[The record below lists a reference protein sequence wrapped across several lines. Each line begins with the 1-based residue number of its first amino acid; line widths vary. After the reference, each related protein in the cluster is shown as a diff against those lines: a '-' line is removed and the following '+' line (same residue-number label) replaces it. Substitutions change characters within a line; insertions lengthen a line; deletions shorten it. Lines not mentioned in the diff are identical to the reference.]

1 MHKVINYLEPFLIES
16 NILPMNEKKRKK
28 TGIARLLEI
37 AGRRRGLLFVS
48 GFLAVVHA
56 VLSLVPYIL
65 MFYIIRELTK
75 ETVDFTLTRT
85 YIVYAVIAAIISM
98 ALLFLSGILSHIAAF
113 NILYEL
119 RKFIAE
125 KVGKMPMGYLN
136 NHNSGAL
143 KKILSDDVE
152 RIESF
157 IAHQIPDFV
166 KGIALPIITI
176 VYLFS
181 QDWRLAAI
189 SFVPL
194 LVLAIMLPKMYGG
207 RNKQLIKDY
216 HQSLE
221 DMNAGIVE
229 YVRAMPVM
237 KIFGQSAETFDKYG
251 NTVKCF
257 NNFVAEWVKSS
268 TPGFAVFMSFTSNAM
283 LPVLALG
290 LYLYFQNGVTLAT
303 LLLFL
308 ILGTGYIK
316 PLFVL
321 SNMGM
326 QLSIINR
333 GVEQIDELLGQND
346 LEENTV
352 IQKPENY
359 NIEFQDVSFAYQDKN
374 WVLNNINF
382 EIKEKTITA
391 LVGPSGAGKSTVG
404 QLLSRFWDVNNGGI
418 YIGGKDIREYPT
430 EQLMQMV
437 SFVFQDSFMF
447 QQSMYDNIKMGMNK
461 TREEVEK
468 AAKAAQIHDLILS
481 LPNGYDTLFGQS
493 GVHLSGGEQQRFQL
507 ARAILKDAPI
517 LILDEATAF
526 ADPENE
532 YKIQQAFRE
541 LIKDKT
547 VLIIAHRLSTI
558 TDADQIL
565 LFDKGKLSAKGK
577 HNELLVQSELYQR
590 MWNAHIRAKE
600 FVI

>member
-1 MHKVINYLEPFLIES
+1 MKES
-16 NILPMNEKKRKK
+16 KKRKN
-28 TGIARLLEI
+28 GIARLLEI
-37 AGRRRGLLFVS
+37 AGRRKMLLFFS
-48 GFLAVVHA
+48 GFLSVIHA
-56 VLSLVPYIL
+56 LLSLIPYIL
-65 MFYIIRELTK
+65 VFYIIRELTR
-75 ETVDFTLTRT
+75 ETVDFSRARQ
-85 YIVYAVIAAIISM
+85 YIIYALIAAVVSM
-98 ALLFLSGILSHIAAF
+98 LVFFISGILSHIAAY
-113 NILYEL
+113 NILFEL
-119 RKFIAE
+119 RRFIVD
-125 KVGKMPMGYLN
+125 KVGKLPMGYLN
-136 NHNSGAL
+136 NRNSGAL

-166 KGIALPIITI
+166 KGVALPVVTI
-176 VYLFS
+176 VFLFS

-194 LVLAIMLPKMYGG
+194 IVLGIWIPVMFGG
-207 RNKQLIKDY
+207 KKSKVLMKNY

-251 NTVKCF
+251 NTVKRF
-257 NNFVAEWVKSS
+257 NGFVNDWVKSS
-268 TPGFAVFMSFTSNAM
+268 TPAFAVFMSFISNAM

-290 LYLYFQNGVTLAT
+290 LYLYFQNGLTLAT

-321 SNMGM
+321 NNMGI
-326 QLSIINR
+326 QISVINR
-333 GVEQIDELLGQND
+333 GVEQIDELLYH
-346 LEENTV
+346 ENL
-352 IQKPENY
+352 KENHEDHQPKDHSIAFE
-359 NIEFQDVSFAYQDKN
+359 NVSFAYDEN
-374 WVLNNINF
+374 NLVLENVDFI
-382 EIKEKTITA
+382 IKEKSITA

-404 QLLSRFWDVNNGGI
+404 QLLARFWDTSKGNI
-418 YIGGKDIREYPT
+418 KIGGVNIKDYPQ

-447 QQSMYDNIKMGMNK
+447 QQSMFENIRMGMNK
-461 TREEVEK
+461 TQEQVED
-468 AAKAAQIHDLILS
+468 AAKAAQIHDLIIG
-481 LPNGYDTLFGQS
+481 LPNGYHTLFGQS

-507 ARAILKDAPI
+507 ARAILKNAPI

-532 YKIQQAFRE
+532 YKIQQAFSQ

-558 TDADQIL
+558 TDADKIMI
-565 LFDKGKLSAKGK
+565 FDKGKLVSEGQ
-577 HNELLVQSELYQR
+577 HEDLLEESKIYQR
-590 MWNAHIRAKE
+590 MWSAHIRAKE
-600 FVI
+600 FVM

>member
-1 MHKVINYLEPFLIES
+1 M
-16 NILPMNEKKRKK
+16 
-28 TGIARLLEI
+28 ARLLEI
-37 AGRRRGLLFVS
+37 AGRRKMMLFLS
-48 GFLAVVHA
+48 GFLSVIHA
-56 VLSLVPYIL
+56 FLSLVPYVL
-65 MFYIIRELTK
+65 VFYIIRELTR
-75 ETVDFTLTRT
+75 ETVDFSLARQ
-85 YIVYAVIAAIISM
+85 YIIYAVIAAVVSM
-98 ALLFLSGILSHIAAF
+98 LVFFISGILSHIAAY
-113 NILYEL
+113 NILFEL
-119 RKFIAE
+119 RRFIVD
-125 KVGKMPMGYLN
+125 KVGKLPMGYLN
-136 NHNSGAL
+136 NRNSGAL

-152 RIESF
+152 RIENF

-166 KGIALPIITI
+166 KGVALPVVTIIF
-176 VYLFS
+176 LFS

-194 LVLAIMLPKMYGG
+194 IILGIWIPVMFGGKKSKMLMK
-207 RNKQLIKDY
+207 NY

-251 NTVKCF
+251 NTVKRF
-257 NNFVAEWVKSS
+257 NGFVNDWVKSS
-268 TPGFAVFMSFTSNAM
+268 TPAFAVFMSFISNAM

-290 LYLYFQNGVTLAT
+290 LYLYFKNGVTLST

-321 SNMGM
+321 SNMGI
-326 QLSIINR
+326 QISVINR
-333 GVEQIDELLGQND
+333 GVEQIDALLYHDNLKENHENHQPED
-346 LEENTV
+346 LSIVFEN
-352 IQKPENY
+352 
-359 NIEFQDVSFAYQDKN
+359 VSFAYDEN
-374 WVLNNINF
+374 NLVLENVDFVIR
-382 EIKEKTITA
+382 ERSITA

-404 QLLSRFWDVNNGGI
+404 QLLARFWDTSKGNIKIGGI
-418 YIGGKDIREYPT
+418 NIKDYPQ
-430 EQLMQMV
+430 EKLMQMV

-447 QQSMYDNIKMGMNK
+447 QQTLFGNIRMGMDK
-461 TREEVEK
+461 TREQVEE
-468 AAKAAQIHDLILS
+468 AAKAAQIHDLIMG

-507 ARAILKDAPI
+507 ARAILKNAPI

-532 YKIQQAFRE
+532 YKIQQAFSR

-558 TDADQIL
+558 TDADKIL
-565 LFDKGKLSAKGK
+565 IFDKGRLVSEGK
-577 HNELLVQSELYQR
+577 HENLLEESEIYQR

-600 FVI
+600 FVM

>member
-1 MHKVINYLEPFLIES
+1 MKES
-16 NILPMNEKKRKK
+16 KKRKN
-28 TGIARLLEI
+28 GIARLLEI
-37 AGRRRGLLFVS
+37 AGRRKMMLFLS
-48 GFLAVVHA
+48 GFLSVIHA
-56 VLSLVPYIL
+56 FLSLVPYVL
-65 MFYIIRELTK
+65 VFYIIRELTR
-75 ETVDFTLTRT
+75 ETVDFSLARQ
-85 YIVYAVIAAIISM
+85 YIIYAVIAAVVSM
-98 ALLFLSGILSHIAAF
+98 LVFFISGILSHIAAY
-113 NILYEL
+113 NILFEL
-119 RKFIAE
+119 RRFIVD
-125 KVGKMPMGYLN
+125 KVGKLPMGYLN
-136 NHNSGAL
+136 NRNSGAL

-152 RIESF
+152 RIENF

-166 KGIALPIITI
+166 KGVALPVVTIIF
-176 VYLFS
+176 LFS

-194 LVLAIMLPKMYGG
+194 IILGIWIPVMFGGKKSKMLMK
-207 RNKQLIKDY
+207 NY

-251 NTVKCF
+251 NTVKRF
-257 NNFVAEWVKSS
+257 NGFVNDWVKSS
-268 TPGFAVFMSFTSNAM
+268 TPAFAVFMSFISNAM

-290 LYLYFQNGVTLAT
+290 LYLYFKNGVTLST

-321 SNMGM
+321 SNMGI
-326 QLSIINR
+326 QISVINR
-333 GVEQIDELLGQND
+333 GVEQIDALLYHDNLKENHENHQPED
-346 LEENTV
+346 LSIVFEN
-352 IQKPENY
+352 
-359 NIEFQDVSFAYQDKN
+359 VSFAYDEN
-374 WVLNNINF
+374 NLVLENVDFVIR
-382 EIKEKTITA
+382 ERSITA

-404 QLLSRFWDVNNGGI
+404 QLLARFWDTSKGNIKIGGI
-418 YIGGKDIREYPT
+418 NIKDYPQ
-430 EQLMQMV
+430 EKLMQMV

-447 QQSMYDNIKMGMNK
+447 QQTLFENIRMGMDK
-461 TREEVEK
+461 TREQVEE
-468 AAKAAQIHDLILS
+468 AAKAAQIHDLIMG

-507 ARAILKDAPI
+507 ARAILKNAPI

-532 YKIQQAFRE
+532 YKIQQAFSR

-558 TDADQIL
+558 TDADKIL
-565 LFDKGKLSAKGK
+565 IFDKGRLVSEGK
-577 HNELLVQSELYQR
+577 HENLLEESETYQR

-600 FVI
+600 FVM

>member
-1 MHKVINYLEPFLIES
+1 MS
-16 NILPMNEKKRKK
+16 EKQRKK
-28 TGIARLLEI
+28 NGIARLLEI
-37 AGRRRGLLFVS
+37 SGRRKGLLFFS
-48 GFLAVVHA
+48 GFLAVIHA
-56 VLSLVPYIL
+56 LLSLVPYIL
-65 MFYIIRELTK
+65 VFYIIRELTK
-75 ETVDFTLTRT
+75 NTVDFTLTRT
-85 YIVYAVIAAIISM
+85 YIIYAIIAAVVSM
-98 ALLFLSGILSHIAAF
+98 CVLFLSGILSHIAAF
-113 NILYEL
+113 NILFEL
-119 RKFIAE
+119 RKFIAD
-125 KVGKMPMGYLN
+125 KVGKLPMGYLTN
-136 NHNSGAL
+136 RNSGAL

-176 VYLFS
+176 IFLFS

-194 LVLAIMLPKMYGG
+194 LVLAVMIPKMYGG

-237 KIFGQSAETFDKYG
+237 KIFGQSADTFDKYG
-251 NTVKCF
+251 NTVKRF
-257 NNFVAEWVKSS
+257 NSFVAEWVKSS

-290 LYLYFQNGVTLAT
+290 LYLYFQNGLTLAT

-333 GVEQIDELLGQND
+333 GVEQIDELLYQED
-346 LEENTV
+346 LRENTDS
-352 IQKPENY
+352 QEPENF
-359 NIEFQDVSFAYQDKN
+359 NISFTDVSFAYQDKN
-374 WVLNNINF
+374 LVLRNVSF

-404 QLLSRFWDVNNGGI
+404 QLLSRFWDVTDGGI

-447 QQSMYDNIKMGMNK
+447 QQSMFENIRMGMNK
-461 TREEVEK
+461 TRDEVEQ

-481 LPNGYDTLFGQS
+481 LPNGYDTLFRQS

-532 YKIQQAFRE
+532 YKIQQAFSQ
-541 LIKDKT
+541 LIKNKT

-565 LFDKGKLSAKGK
+565 LFDKGELAAKGK
-577 HNELLVQSELYQR
+577 HKDLLENSELYNR
-590 MWNAHIRAKE
+590 MWSAHIRAKE

>member
-1 MHKVINYLEPFLIES
+1 MS
-16 NILPMNEKKRKK
+16 EKQNKK
-28 TGIARLLEI
+28 NGIIRLLEI
-37 AGRRRGLLFVS
+37 AGAKKIMLFFSALFATLHAFLSLIPYILVFYIIKELTKDQVNFDVTQHYIIYAIIAAVISMFLLFV
-48 GFLAVVHA
+48 
-56 VLSLVPYIL
+56 
-65 MFYIIRELTK
+65 
-75 ETVDFTLTRT
+75 
-85 YIVYAVIAAIISM
+85 
-98 ALLFLSGILSHIAAF
+98 SGILSHIAAY
-113 NILYEL
+113 NILFEL
-119 RKFIAE
+119 RKYIAN
-125 KVGKMPMGYLN
+125 KIGRMSMGHLSN
-136 NHNSGAL
+136 KSSGAL
-143 KKILSDDVE
+143 KKILADDVE
-152 RIESF
+152 RIENF

-166 KGIALPIITI
+166 KAVALPIVTI
-176 VYLFS
+176 IFLFT

-194 LVLAIMLPKMYGG
+194 LVLAVLLPKMYGG
-207 RNKQLIKDY
+207 NNKQLIQDY

-257 NNFVAEWVKSS
+257 NGFVGEWVKKS
-268 TPGFAVFMSFTSNAM
+268 TPGFAIFMSFTSNAM
-283 LPVLALG
+283 LPVLAFG
-290 LYLYFQNGVTLAT
+290 LFLYFRNGVSLPT

-326 QLSIINR
+326 QISIINR
-333 GVEQIDELLGQND
+333 GVEQIDNLLNHED
-346 LEENTV
+346 LQENTIYQEPKNFTV
-352 IQKPENY
+352 
-359 NIEFQDVSFAYQDKN
+359 EFREVSFAYQKN
-374 WVLNNINF
+374 DLVLQDVSF
-382 EIKEKTITA
+382 EVKQNTITA

-404 QLLSRFWDVNNGGI
+404 QLLARFWDVNHGEI
-418 YIGGKDIREYPT
+418 YIGGIDIKEYPT
-430 EQLMQMV
+430 QQLMEMI

-447 QQSMYDNIKMGMNK
+447 QQSMYDNIKMGMNRTK
-461 TREEVEK
+461 DEVET

-507 ARAILKDAPI
+507 ARAILKNAPI

-532 YKIQQAFRE
+532 YKIQQAFGK

-547 VLIIAHRLSTI
+547 VIIIAHRLSTI
-558 TDADQIL
+558 VDADQIIV
-565 LFDKGKLSAKGK
+565 FDKGQIAALG
-577 HNELLVQSELYQR
+577 NQQDLLVESELYQR
-590 MWNAHIRAKE
+590 MWNAHIRAKN
-600 FVI
+600 FVM

>member
-1 MHKVINYLEPFLIES
+1 MS
-16 NILPMNEKKRKK
+16 KRK

-37 AGRRRGLLFVS
+37 AGRKKELLLASGLL
-48 GFLAVVHA
+48 AVIHA
-56 VLSLVPYIL
+56 ILSLVPYVLVFYIMREL
-65 MFYIIRELTK
+65 TTQTVDFELIRTYIIR
-75 ETVDFTLTRT
+75 
-85 YIVYAVIAAIISM
+85 AVIAAVVSM
-98 ALLFLSGILSHIAAF
+98 LVLFLSGILSHIAAF
-113 NILYEL
+113 NILFEL
-119 RKFIAE
+119 RRYITD
-125 KVGKMPMGYLN
+125 KVGKMPMGYLTN
-136 NHNSGAL
+136 RNSGAL

-152 RIESF
+152 RIENF

-166 KGIALPIITI
+166 KGVTLPLITI
-176 VYLFS
+176 IYLFS

-194 LVLAIMLPKMYGG
+194 LVLAVLIPKMYGG
-207 RNKQLIKDY
+207 KNAEQIQNY
-216 HQSLE
+216 HRSLE

-237 KIFGQSAETFDKYG
+237 KIFGQSAETFEKYG
-251 NTVKCF
+251 NAVKRF
-257 NNFVAEWVKSS
+257 NGFVADWVKIS
-268 TPGFAVFMSFTSNAM
+268 TPGFAIFMSFTSNAM

-333 GVEQIDELLGQND
+333 GVEQIDGLLHQEDLPESSTPQN
-346 LEENTV
+346 
-352 IQKPENY
+352 PESYGIRFN
-359 NIEFQDVSFAYQDKN
+359 DVSFAYQDQN
-374 WVLNNINF
+374 RVLHNVSF
-382 EIKEKTITA
+382 EIPEKTITA
-391 LVGPSGAGKSTVG
+391 LVGPSGAGKSTIG
-404 QLLSRFWDVNNGGI
+404 QLLSRFWDVSEGSI
-418 YIGGKDIREYPT
+418 SIGGKDIREYPPG
-430 EQLMQMV
+430 QLMQMV

-447 QQSMYDNIKMGMNK
+447 QQTMFENIRMGMDK
-461 TREEVEK
+461 SREEVEN
-468 AAKAAQIHDLILS
+468 AAKAAQIHELILS
-481 LPNGYDTLFGQS
+481 LPRGYDTLFGQS

-532 YKIQQAFRE
+532 YRIQQAFSE
-541 LIKDKT
+541 LIKNKT

-558 TDADQIL
+558 TEADTIL
-565 LFDKGKLSAKGK
+565 LFDHGKLSAQGK
-577 HNELLVQSELYQR
+577 HPDLLQNSALYER

-600 FVI
+600 FVIS

>member
-1 MHKVINYLEPFLIES
+1 MKE
-16 NILPMNEKKRKK
+16 EKNKK
-28 TGIARLLEI
+28 SGIARLLEI
-37 AGRRRGLLFVS
+37 AGRKKGLLFVS
-48 GFLAVVHA
+48 GFLSVMHA
-56 VLSLVPYIL
+56 LLSLVPYVL
-65 MFYIIRELTK
+65 VFYIIRELTK
-75 ETVDFTLTRT
+75 ENINFSLVNT
-85 YIVYAVIAAIISM
+85 YIIYAILAAIISM
-98 ALLFLSGILSHIAAF
+98 LVFFLSGVSSHIAAY
-113 NILYEL
+113 NILFEL
-119 RKFIAE
+119 RKFITAQ
-125 KVGKMPMGYLN
+125 VGKLPMGYLN
-136 NHNSGAL
+136 NRNSGTL

-152 RIESF
+152 RIENF

-176 VYLFS
+176 VYLFF

-189 SFVPL
+189 SCVPL
-194 LVLAIMLPKMYGG
+194 LVLAVMLPKMYSG
-207 RNKQLIKDY
+207 RNKKLIQDY

-221 DMNAGIVE
+221 EMNAGIVE

-251 NTVKCF
+251 NTVKRF
-257 NNFVAEWVKSS
+257 NKFVGEWVKSS
-268 TPGFAVFMSFTSNAM
+268 TPGFAIFMSFTSNAM

-316 PLFVL
+316 PLFAL
-321 SNMGM
+321 NNMGI
-326 QLSIINR
+326 QISIINR
-333 GVEQIDELLGQND
+333 GVEQIDELLYTEHL
-346 LEENTV
+346 LENAAVQHPIDYSITFEH
-352 IQKPENY
+352 
-359 NIEFQDVSFAYQDKN
+359 VSFAYQDKN
-374 WVLNNINF
+374 WGLQNINF
-382 EIKEKTITA
+382 TVPEKTITA
-391 LVGPSGAGKSTVG
+391 LVGPSGAGKSTIG
-404 QLLSRFWDVNNGGI
+404 QLLARFWDVTKGEIRIGGI
-418 YIGGKDIREYPT
+418 DVRDYPT
-430 EQLMQMV
+430 EKLMRLV

-447 QQSMYDNIKMGMNK
+447 QDTMYENICMGMK
-461 TREEVEK
+461 KSREEVED

-532 YKIQQAFRE
+532 IKIQQAFSQ

-565 LFDKGKLSAKGK
+565 VFDHGELIDNGK
-577 HNELLVQSELYQR
+577 HDELLENSALYGR
-590 MWNAHIRAKE
+590 MWNAHTRAKE